1 MDEAEAL
8 NWQNYVVDIYS
19 NSWGPND
26 DGMTVSGPGPLAEM
40 ALETSIREV
49 QCFCS
54 SKINYDVFLPGSWR
68 TGFHFHLSSWYS
80 LTVSTPSLWA
90 LQLVMDSSHTLTRC
104 VSAKMVVTFDSDP
117 YEDERQR
124 TFVGVTLSLQ

>member
-1 MDEAEAL
+1 MRLISEEEGSTDMDEAEAL

-54 SKINYDVFLPGSWR
+54 SKIIMMFFFQGRGGLGSI
-68 TGFHFHLSSWYS
+68 F
-80 LTVSTPSLWA
+80 
-90 LQLVMDSSHTLTRC
+90 
-104 VSAKMVVTFDSDP
+104 TFP
-117 YEDERQR
+117 A
-124 TFVGVTLSLQ
+124 GIH